1 VVVPRLQLEVELNS
15 VLKRYLRN
23 VPSELILHKPCH
35 KVIFGHGKHEIVVF
49 GIIVFGGC
57 LISLMPEPP
66 IVLSHAGI
74 RVVESIADLE
84 GSNSRQR

>member
-1 VVVPRLQLEVELNS
+1 MVIPQLQLEVELNAA
-15 VLKRYLRN
+15 LKRYLRN

-49 GIIVFGGC
+49 GIILFSGC
-57 LISLMPEPP
+57 LVSLMPEPP

-74 RVVESIADLE
+74 RVVEGIADLE
-84 GSNSRQR
+84 GSNGRHR